1 MILEKVPKKLYVVRL
16 PSFGKS
22 NSLCRLFA
30 HHNFFVFF
38 TLFLL
43 LMLQATITDPQ
54 LHREMLEIVQILDKV
69 AQVSG

>member
-1 MILEKVPKKLYVVRL
+1 MSSVCPALGKVIPY
-16 PSFGKS
+16 
-22 NSLCRLFA
+22 LCRLFA

-43 LMLQATITDPQ
+43 LMLQATSTDPQ